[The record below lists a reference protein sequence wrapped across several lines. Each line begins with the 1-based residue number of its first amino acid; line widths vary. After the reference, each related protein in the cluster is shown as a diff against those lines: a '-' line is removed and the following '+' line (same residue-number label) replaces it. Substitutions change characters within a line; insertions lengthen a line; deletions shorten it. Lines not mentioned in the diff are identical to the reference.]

1 MSIHW
6 DGLWHLGLQR
16 IQSRGS
22 LRVRLAGQKRGA
34 NKASL
39 KSPQFPRECLQK
51 TTPSHAS
58 PKVCFGASRGN
69 SEAQSER
76 GWEERESLC
85 ESGGRKAG
93 EWAGKGGRNGKLAE
107 APGRGPE
114 FGASAAVDV
123 DVAAAAFGCS
133 VGCGELRVTT
143 ATGASWVGFGGGCC
157 VGRPKLLTAA
167 ADSASAAASSAA
179 SCSSTLMK
187 EICLP
192 AIDLTSRAV
201 QALRHAAKNTSNLR
215 QNGYI
220 HALKTRTRRRAQTIP
235 HNSPARPNAR
245 GDLQKNRSGGPI

>member
-1 MSIHW
+1 M
-6 DGLWHLGLQR
+6 
-16 IQSRGS
+16 
-22 LRVRLAGQKRGA
+22 
-34 NKASL
+34 
-39 KSPQFPRECLQK
+39 
-51 TTPSHAS
+51 
-58 PKVCFGASRGN
+58 CFGASRGN

-76 GWEERESLC
+76 C

-93 EWAGKGGRNGKLAE
+93 EWAGKGGRDGKLAE

-133 VGCGELRVTT
+133 VGCGELLVTT

-167 ADSASAAASSAA
+167 GDSASAAASSAA
-179 SCSSTLMK
+179 SCSSTLLK

-220 HALKTRTRRRAQTIP
+220 HALKTRTQYCYRAGGRASGPDFGRILSEITSEIQ
-235 HNSPARPNAR
+235 SPYALSLN
-245 GDLQKNRSGGPI
+245 L

>member
-76 GWEERESLC
+76 GWEERESVC

-107 APGRGPE
+107 TVVQPDSLRSRWSEGVLRAQRRMRQI
-114 FGASAAVDV
+114 
-123 DVAAAAFGCS
+123 
-133 VGCGELRVTT
+133 GCGWWGEWWEVEKWSL
-143 ATGASWVGFGGGCC
+143 
-157 VGRPKLLTAA
+157 
-167 ADSASAAASSAA
+167 
-179 SCSSTLMK
+179 
-187 EICLP
+187 
-192 AIDLTSRAV
+192 
-201 QALRHAAKNTSNLR
+201 
-215 QNGYI
+215 
-220 HALKTRTRRRAQTIP
+220 
-235 HNSPARPNAR
+235 
-245 GDLQKNRSGGPI
+245 